1 MKKTNKTVDF
11 SVKLLSDM
19 CCGNGQGN
27 GSDVDIC
34 CCFDR
39 FGLPEIPAKRFKG
52 LLREKALFLAE
63 NNFCS
68 LEEVKSLFGGENGRS
83 SRIRVNNLRIKD
95 ADELA
100 EVSGKYNSRE
110 ISDVYSEKRYQTAV
124 DKNGVTKTGSLRI
137 IETVRKG
144 IEFEGRIFVTDFVD
158 ADEKI
163 INGSLKLLRNLG
175 LSKNRGLG
183 EISCENI
190 SFSDGKIFNF
200 DYKKCDEKTAYLYE
214 IKLNDDAAFMLN
226 SPMQNPDYIS
236 GSVMVG
242 ALARY
247 FSEYDCFTE
256 MFFRDLI
263 ITNAYICDENHTYR
277 PAPISMA
284 MIKNDD
290 STVFNLADGYEKDTK
305 QYVAVGGY
313 VNTDGG
319 KFRVKKVRTGF
330 SSHIEKSR
338 KNLFT
343 VNKIDKEQ
351 TFRGIIIGSR
361 SATDAIKSLLD
372 YNNGDLTVGAS
383 LTAQYG
389 RCKMTMEKY
398 DISEISG
405 EGTLIAEL
413 ISDTVV
419 CDEYGNNSV
428 SPEALIN
435 ELKKIVGFDDYEIY
449 SKVCLTGGYN
459 KKWGM
464 PKPQYEAFGK
474 GTTVVLKGCKKYKV
488 SETEFIG
495 LFNSE
500 GYGQIGFRKTGPE
513 KMSAERCG
521 DSARPER
528 EVYSESANRLINKI
542 EKQRAI
548 EKIRIYALE
557 EANKAYIEYNASV
570 SNSAAMRILNY
581 YVGLSRK
588 GTKQILQNYKLNLK
602 TFECNAKLKVLAEKI
617 LENFKGHYN
626 PDSGIRDV
634 IDENKAFE
642 VYLRVFIGRY
652 KEAYQLGRN
661 GGAEVE

>member
-1 MKKTNKTVDF
+1 MNKTVDF

-27 GSDVDIC
+27 GSDVDMC

-68 LEEVKSLFGGENGRS
+68 SEEAESLFGGENGRS

-100 EVSGKYNSRE
+100 EVSDKYNSRE
-110 ISDVYSEKRYQTAV
+110 ISEVYSEKRYQTAV

-137 IETVRKG
+137 VETVRKG
-144 IEFEGRIFVTDFVD
+144 IEFEGRIFVTDFTE

-163 INGSLKLLRNLG
+163 IGGSLKLLRNIG

-183 EISCENI
+183 EILCENI
-190 SFSDGKIFNF
+190 RFSDGKSFNF
-200 DYKKCDEKTAYLYE
+200 DYEKCDEKTAYLYE

-247 FSEYDCFTE
+247 FSEYDFFTE

-290 STVFNLADGYEKDTK
+290 STVFNLADGYEKDTR

-313 VNTDGG
+313 VNTDGA
-319 KFRVKKVRTGF
+319 KLRVKKVRTGF

-338 KNLFT
+338 KKLFT
-343 VNKIDKEQ
+343 INKIDKEQ
-351 TFRGIIIGSR
+351 TFRGIIIGSQ

-372 YNNGDLTVGAS
+372 YNGGDLTIGAS

-389 RCKMTMEKY
+389 KCKMTMKPY
-398 DISEISG
+398 DISGVSG

-413 ISDTVV
+413 ISDAVV
-419 CDEYGNNSV
+419 CDDYGNNSV
-428 SPEALIN
+428 SPKALIN
-435 ELKKIVGFDDYEIY
+435 ELKKIVDFDDYEIY

-464 PKPQYEAFGK
+464 PKQQYEAFGK

-488 SETEFIG
+488 GATEFIG

-500 GYGQIGFRKTGPE
+500 GYGQVGFRKTGPE
-513 KMSAERCG
+513 TMSTERCEDNTRTEG
-521 DSARPER
+521 
-528 EVYSESANRLINKI
+528 EVYSEPAKQLIDKI
-542 EKQRAI
+542 EAQRMI
-548 EKIRIYALE
+548 GKIKIYALE
-557 EANKAYIEYNASV
+557 DANKVYGEYNASI

-581 YVGLSRK
+581 YVGLNRN
-588 GTKQILQNYKLNLK
+588 GTEQILQNYRLNLK
-602 TFECNAKLKVLAEKI
+602 TFECNAKLKALAENI
-617 LENFKGHYN
+617 LKKFEEHYN
-626 PDSGIRDV
+626 PDSGIRAV

-642 VYLRVFIGRY
+642 VYLRVLIGRY
-652 KEAYQLGRN
+652 KEAYQLERN
-661 GGAEVE
+661 GGAENE

>member
-1 MKKTNKTVDF
+1 MNKTVDF

-52 LLREKALFLAE
+52 LLREKAFFLAE

-68 LEEVKSLFGGENGRS
+68 SEDVKSLFGGENGRS

-100 EVSGKYNSRE
+100 KVSGEYNSRE

-144 IEFEGRIFVTDFVD
+144 VEFEGKIYVTDFAD
-158 ADEKI
+158 IDEKI
-163 INGSLKLLRNLG
+163 ISASLKLLRNIG

-190 SFSDGKIFNF
+190 RFSDGKSFNF
-200 DYKKCDEKTAYLYE
+200 DYEKCAEKTAYLYE

-226 SPMQNPDYIS
+226 SPMRNQDYIS

-242 ALARY
+242 TLARY
-247 FSEYDCFTE
+247 FSEYEYFTE

-263 ITNAYICDENHTYR
+263 ITNAYICDKDHTYK

-290 STVFNLADGYEKDTK
+290 STVFNLADGYKKDTR
-305 QYVAVGGY
+305 QYVEVGGY
-313 VNTDGG
+313 VNTDGN
-319 KFRVKKVRTGF
+319 KFRLKKVRTGF

-343 VNKIDKEQ
+343 INKIDKEQ

-361 SATDAIKSLLD
+361 SATDAIKSLIN
-372 YNNGDLTVGAS
+372 YNGGDLSVGAS

-389 RCKMTMEKY
+389 RCKMTMKPY
-398 DISEISG
+398 DISEVSG

-428 SPEALIN
+428 SPETLIN
-435 ELKKIVGFDDYEIY
+435 ELKKIVDFDDYEIY

-464 PKPQYEAFGK
+464 PKPQYEAFEK
-474 GTTVVLKGCKKYKV
+474 GTTVVLKGCKKYNV
-488 SETEFIG
+488 GSTEFIG

-513 KMSAERCG
+513 KMSTERCE
-521 DSARPER
+521 DNTQPQSEA
-528 EVYSESANRLINKI
+528 YSEQAKQLIDKI
-542 EKQRAI
+542 ETQRAI
-548 EKIRIYALE
+548 EKIKIYALE
-557 EANKAYIEYNASV
+557 AANKVYNEHKNSV
-570 SNSAAMRILNY
+570 SNSAAMRTLNSPIELNRAAIGQTLRDSMQNPT
-581 YVGLSRK
+581 VFKHNEELSIDVYIR
-588 GTKQILQNYKLNLK
+588 
-602 TFECNAKLKVLAEKI
+602 TFKK
-617 LENFKGHYN
+617 
-626 PDSGIRDV
+626 
-634 IDENKAFE
+634 
-642 VYLRVFIGRY
+642 RY
-652 KEAYQLGRN
+652 REAYQLERN
-661 GGAEVE
+661 GGADNE